1 MRGALWRRDTKHSH
15 SKSGELHR
23 HSQTLHLTSINS
35 NDPAF
40 GRAEN
45 HAFPEERMC
54 TPGSKLIEEAP
65 SELEVSPSGKEGF
78 YKNEFSPVRV
88 TPFALDEPTGPQ
100 CKSI

>member
-1 MRGALWRRDTKHSH
+1 
-15 SKSGELHR
+15 
-23 HSQTLHLTSINS
+23 
-35 NDPAF
+35 
-40 GRAEN
+40 
-45 HAFPEERMC
+45 MC